1 MAPIS
6 IALEYKSVLMTTN
19 FCNRRGI
26 NQYGGTTTENDGG
39 ETNDGID
46 EGREDAVTASNE
58 KDWRVVDTHS
68 LESLPDAEAH
78 CTGDFFID
86 EFNCGNCLDIETEL
100 QNDSLCIDG
109 FEHGGTSVISKQ
121 NVSTSEENNIDVA
134 YEGRMAQ
141 TFFNEEKAPP
151 PPHPEMRYIV
161 MSISVFAILGC
172 LARVYTDILFHDRLG
187 ATTTGNREK
196 SICCVETFCSMWWWC
211 SFLLRQAQA
220 QVFLFVNL

>member
-1 MAPIS
+1 MA
-6 IALEYKSVLMTTN
+6 TN
-19 FCNRRGI
+19 FRNRRGI
-26 NQYGGTTTENDGG
+26 NHDGSTTTANDGG
-39 ETNDGID
+39 ETDDGID
-46 EGREDAVTASNE
+46 EGKEDAVTASNE
-58 KDWRVVDTHS
+58 KDWRVVDTYS
-68 LESLPDAEAH
+68 LESLPDNGAH

-86 EFNCGNCLDIETEL
+86 EFNCGNCLDIDTEL
-100 QNDSLCIDG
+100 ENDSLCVDG
-109 FEHGGTSVISKQ
+109 FEHGGTSVKSKP

-141 TFFNEEKAPP
+141 TFLNEEKAPP

-187 ATTTGNREK
+187 VTTTGNREK
-196 SICCVETFCSMWWWC
+196 SIFCLETFCSMWWWC

-220 QVFLFVNL
+220 QTQAQVFLFVNL